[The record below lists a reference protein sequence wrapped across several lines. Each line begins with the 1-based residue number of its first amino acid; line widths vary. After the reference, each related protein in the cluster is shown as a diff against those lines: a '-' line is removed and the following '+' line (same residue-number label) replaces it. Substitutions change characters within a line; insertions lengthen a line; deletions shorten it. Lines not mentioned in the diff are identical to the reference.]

1 MQEIKKVDVL
11 SVAMILGAMYAIMG
25 FIIGIIFAI
34 VGGAAMG
41 SQQIPGVIGLFFGVF
56 AIVLL
61 PILYGVLGFV
71 FGAIFAFLYNVLAG
85 RIGGIKVELV

>member
-11 SVAMILGAMYAIMG
+11 SMALILGAMYAIIG
-25 FIIGIIFAI
+25 FIAGIFFAVI
-34 VGGAAMG
+34 GGAAMG
-41 SQQIPGVIGLFFGVF
+41 SAQIPSGFGIFFGVL
-56 AIVLL
+56 AIVIM

-71 FGAIFAFLYNVLAG
+71 FGALFAFIYNVLAG